1 MNAHKVSSI
10 ISRRTLLP
18 AIRYRRLHATDKK
31 EPLSNGPGLQS
42 EFKDRPHETEYATVG
57 GADKKEGLNHG
68 PQPPHLL
75 NSQYKDRI
83 QPSRVGREADPLTG
97 MKPTI
102 SQKYFLILTR
112 LFKNQSEIPEYV
124 PNPTMKRMHDRMR
137 AVVILTAFTL
147 FYVIAYTSEWR
158 TRRQMD
164 IDKAAGKVVR
174 TYADIK
180 S

>member
-1 MNAHKVSSI
+1 MAHN
-10 ISRRTLLP
+10 LLH
-18 AIRYRRLHATDKK
+18 ILLLHNIKI
-31 EPLSNGPGLQS
+31 
-42 EFKDRPHETEYATVG
+42 EF
-57 GADKKEGLNHG
+57 NH
-68 PQPPHLL
+68 LEL
-75 NSQYKDRI
+75 
-83 QPSRVGREADPLTG
+83 
-97 MKPTI
+97 
-102 SQKYFLILTR
+102 YFLVLTR

-147 FYVIAYTSEWR
+147 FYVISYTSEWR

-164 IDKAAGKVVR
+164 IDKASGKVVR